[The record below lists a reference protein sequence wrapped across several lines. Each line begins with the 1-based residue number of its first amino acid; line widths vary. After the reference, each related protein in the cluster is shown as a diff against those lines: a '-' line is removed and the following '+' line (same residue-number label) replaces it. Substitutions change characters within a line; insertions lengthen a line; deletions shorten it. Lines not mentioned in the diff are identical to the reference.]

1 LASSTTP
8 DGNLTPQRLREAAA
22 HGFVA
27 LPGGDDTP
35 TPGEPERVGTPDGA
49 LGYYLVPD
57 RRDGGVVAVARVLP
71 NGRVASVA
79 RLAAPTVDCA
89 AAVTGLSAAQSL
101 ALADDVARRHGGTL
115 VGEPCLVHDGPVGRE
130 AWLLVVQGP
139 DDERHWV
146 FATGGGTYARKP
158 GDPPR
163 GGLI

>member
-8 DGNLTPQRLREAAA
+8 DGNLSPQLLREAAA
-22 HGFVA
+22 YGFVA
-27 LPGGDDTP
+27 LPGGDGTP
-35 TPGEPERVGTPDGA
+35 LPGEPERVGTPDGE

-71 NGRVASVA
+71 DGRVASVA

-89 AAVTGLSAAQSL
+89 AAVTGLSAAQSR
-101 ALADDVARRHGGTL
+101 ALADDVACRHGGTL
-115 VGEPCLVHDGPVGRE
+115 VGEPCLVQDGPVGRE
-130 AWLLVVQGP
+130 AWLLVVKGP

-146 FATGGGTYARKP
+146 FATVGGTYTRKS